1 MTLKVNILVVSHDAG
16 GAEILSSWLKRKK
29 NRNNLFFILK
39 GPALDIFKKK
49 LGNIKRL
56 QEKNVKNI
64 QFQKILTSTSW
75 NSNIEKKYIKYGLMK
90 KIPTFCFL
98 DHWNY
103 YKERFVNKDK
113 LYLPDVIYVSD
124 KYAFNIAKK
133 TFKKTKII
141 LIKNFY
147 KYDILKKIKTKI
159 KKVNKI
165 INILYVSEPI
175 RQHAIKQHKNPLFWG
190 YDEFSSLKFF
200 FSEIKKY
207 IDQKF
212 IIIFRKHPSENI
224 NKYNEILR
232 KYSKNFK
239 IIISKNQDLYK
250 DISRSNIIVGNQS
263 MVMIIG
269 IFAEKKVLSTLPK
282 NSKKLL
288 PHKKIIYM
296 SK

>member
-1 MTLKVNILVVSHDAG
+1 MNILVVSHDAG
-16 GAEILSSWLKRKK
+16 GAEILSSWLKRKIKK
-29 NRNNLFFILK
+29 NNFFFVLK
-39 GPALDIFKKK
+39 GPALNIFKKK

-56 QEKNVKNI
+56 QEKNVKDI
-64 QFQKILTSTSW
+64 RFKKIFTSTSW
-75 NSNIEKKYIKYGLMK
+75 DSNIEKKYIKYGLMK
-90 KIPTFCFL
+90 KIPIFCFL
-98 DHWNY
+98 DHWNN
-103 YKERFVNKDK
+103 YKERFIIKGK

-133 TFKKTKII
+133 TFKKTKIT

-147 KYDILKKIKTKI
+147 KYDLLKKIKTKI
-159 KKVNKI
+159 KKINKI
-165 INILYVSEPI
+165 TNILYVSEPI

-190 YDEFSSLKFF
+190 YDEFSSLNFF
-200 FSEIKKY
+200 FSEIKKF
-207 IDQKF
+207 IDQNF
-212 IIIFRKHPSENI
+212 IVIFRKHPSEKI
-224 NKYNEILR
+224 NKYNEILSR
-232 KYSKNFK
+232 YSKNFK

-250 DISRSNIIVGNQS
+250 DIGRSHVIVGNQS
-263 MVMIIG
+263 MAMIMG